1 MFEGPESASYIAL
14 CRELQLQRVKFEPG
28 DWCTF
33 DVGGG
38 SSGPY
43 LIELDD
49 EGASTD
55 FVHPRNHGRYIW
67 LPRLDQW
74 LAMLEEAY
82 AAKWKEATAG
92 PCRPGQ
98 ARKMALDMLAVASER
113 FPRESIEEIAAR
125 LWCAVTGRAVTGEK
139 VSP

>member
-1 MFEGPESASYIAL
+1 MFEGPEYASYIAL
-14 CRELQLQRVKFEPG
+14 CRELRLERQWQ
-28 DWCTF
+28 
-33 DVGGG
+33 
-38 SSGPY
+38 
-43 LIELDD
+43 D
-49 EGASTD
+49 EDAYIVDGETIID
-55 FVHPRNHGRYIW
+55 LHGTLTSMEEVRDAAEEHGVW

-74 LAMLEEAY
+74 LAMLEETY

-125 LWCAVTGRAVTGEK
+125 LWCAVTGRVTGEK